1 MLRASSMNVDS
12 KGNAALYSIREA
24 KAAFPIPPVS
34 CFEHHFQW
42 LCQFGGWCQ
51 PGLADF
57 KASLYH
63 CEYFM
68 SVFYMQDQN
77 DESCLF
83 LLWSRK
89 DCLGSRLRDKF
100 TIFFFFFYVVFSLT
114 LSLGA
119 LEFTPVIHCRY
130 LTLLHWPL
138 RRTAWVCAQSLSHV
152 WLCDPMCSSVHGIL
166 QAKVME

>member
-12 KGNAALYSIREA
+12 NGNAALYSIREA

-100 TIFFFFFYVVFSLT
+100 TIFFSFSMLCFHSLCHLEHLNSL
-114 LSLGA
+114 LSFTADISLFSIGPFGEQHECVLSPSVMSDCVTPCA
-119 LEFTPVIHCRY
+119 LLFMEFSR
-130 LTLLHWPL
+130 
-138 RRTAWVCAQSLSHV
+138 Q
-152 WLCDPMCSSVHGIL
+152 
-166 QAKVME
+166 K